1 MLFSAQDRKN
11 YKGFYDALEEAVNK
25 KTVLNSSALEEKYEK
40 IEAYKNVKA
49 LVPENV
55 IPGYS
60 SVWLA
65 TKAIE
70 GDAPVTAKIKAA
82 IAADKKSAFEGYLNT
97 CEKGV
102 LKTGEAKFAWIDG
115 LLEGSVTS
123 KSNTR
128 KLGKFDRMITH
139 RIWGKPV
146 VVLTVLLGL
155 IGSFIPALPFMGC
168 SCLGYSL
175 WCCLVCSSNAF
186 DSMVWCRSSS
196 GNCCNSCCYDSSYV
210 DYFKGF
216 WTLSCKKRRP
226 LLYDYGTSSLP

>member
-1 MLFSAQDRKN
+1 MPL
-11 YKGFYDALEEAVNK
+11 
-25 KTVLNSSALEEKYEK
+25 
-40 IEAYKNVKA
+40 
-49 LVPENV
+49 
-55 IPGYS
+55 
-60 SVWLA
+60 
-65 TKAIE
+65 AIE

-115 LLEGSVTS
+115 LLEGRVTS

-146 VVLTVLLGL
+146 VVLIVLFGL
-155 IGSFIPALPFMGC
+155 IGSFIPA
-168 SCLGYSL
+168 Y
-175 WCCLVCSSNAF
+175 SSNAF

-196 GNCCNSCCYDSSYV
+196 GNCCNPCSYDSSYV
-210 DYFKGF
+210 DYIKNL
-216 WTLSCKKRRP
+216 WTWLEN
-226 LLYDYGTSSLP
+226 LYGLYCFFNR